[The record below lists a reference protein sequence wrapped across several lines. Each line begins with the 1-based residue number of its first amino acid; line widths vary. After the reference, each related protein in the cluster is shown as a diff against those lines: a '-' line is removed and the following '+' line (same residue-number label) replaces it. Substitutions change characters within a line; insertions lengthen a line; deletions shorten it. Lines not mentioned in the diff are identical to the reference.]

1 MKFIEKLNNTSKVL
15 LLIAYI
21 VILAGVLLLAGSF
34 KTNSA
39 VYTDYSNI
47 PGDENID
54 IAVRIKE
61 RRTLPSSANEKES
74 QYWDLQVYLH
84 LKDQKAIYRNV
95 TVYTAILKKD
105 GTYKYEEKTASV
117 LTGIENPN
125 NITGSTSDRGIYS
138 SYSATSKTMVY
149 NSSTEE
155 YTKKDGE
162 PDKIFVKVAYEI
174 KEEGKKEV
182 KKSFTYQ
189 CDIINVDELDFDKFD
204 STTTDDSKN
213 VVLENMDEILKVKVR
228 TELKENVS
236 ETDTYRLNVTYSPLK
251 EEEKVVESASLALFL
266 GMKNTE
272 SDKDNYFA
280 DYIEFAQYHGSLPYL
295 YTIPQVATAYSGSF
309 EMDNLYVYAKLNNV
323 DKTTQETKVFIPVT
337 SLPKY

>member
-204 STTTDDSKN
+204 STTTNDSKN
-213 VVLENMDEILKVKVR
+213 VVLENMDEFLKVKVR

>member
-34 KTNSA
+34 ETNSA

-95 TVYTAILKKD
+95 TVYTTILKKD

-117 LTGIENPN
+117 LTGVENPN

-204 STTTDDSKN
+204 STTTNDSKN
-213 VVLENMDEILKVKVR
+213 VVLENIDEILKVKVR

>member
-21 VILAGVLLLAGSF
+21 VILAGVLLLVGSF
-34 KTNSA
+34 KTNSV

-61 RRTLPSSANEKES
+61 RRTLPSSANEKET

-105 GTYKYEEKTASV
+105 GTYKYEEKTASI

-138 SYSATSKTMVY
+138 SYSTTSKTMVY
-149 NSSTEE
+149 NSSTGE

-182 KKSFTYQ
+182 KKSFAYQ

-204 STTTDDSKN
+204 STTTNDSKN
-213 VVLENMDEILKVKVR
+213 VVLENIDEIIKVKVR
-228 TELKENVS
+228 TELKES
-236 ETDTYRLNVTYSPLK
+236 IAETDTYRLNVTYSPLK

-266 GMKNTE
+266 GIKNTE

>member
-1 MKFIEKLNNTSKVL
+1 
-15 LLIAYI
+15 
-21 VILAGVLLLAGSF
+21 
-34 KTNSA
+34 
-39 VYTDYSNI
+39 
-47 PGDENID
+47 
-54 IAVRIKE
+54 
-61 RRTLPSSANEKES
+61 
-74 QYWDLQVYLH
+74 
-84 LKDQKAIYRNV
+84 
-95 TVYTAILKKD
+95 
-105 GTYKYEEKTASV
+105 
-117 LTGIENPN
+117 
-125 NITGSTSDRGIYS
+125 
-138 SYSATSKTMVY
+138 MVY

-204 STTTDDSKN
+204 STTTNDSKN
-213 VVLENMDEILKVKVR
+213 VVLENIDEILKVKVR

>member
-21 VILAGVLLLAGSF
+21 VILAGCLLLVGSL
-34 KTNSA
+34 KTDTKIYNN
-39 VYTDYSNI
+39 YSNI

-54 IAVRIKE
+54 IAVRLKE
-61 RRTLPSSANEKES
+61 RRTLPSSANEKET

-138 SYSATSKTMVY
+138 SYSTTSKTMVY
-149 NSSTEE
+149 NSSTKE
-155 YTKKDGE
+155 YTKNNGE

-174 KEEGKKEV
+174 REEGKNEV

-204 STTTDDSKN
+204 SATTNDSNN
-213 VVLENMDEILKVKVR
+213 VVLENIDEILKVKVR
-228 TELKENVS
+228 TELKENIA
-236 ETDTYRLNVTYSPLK
+236 ETDTYRLNVTYNPLK

-272 SDKDNYFA
+272 SDTDNYFA

-337 SLPKY
+337 ALPKY